1 MKIFEVLKH
10 LEKQA
15 SLLNEGLELN
25 DLQGY
30 DKEEQTN
37 IITAH
42 DNIKTGFNTAIDK
55 INTPDKTKDSFSHKK
70 ANEHWSQTDDVKK
83 YVDKIIFLLSKIA
96 ALSKEE
102 CEKTVDISRL
112 KSIYYLIHNSIPA
125 VNKNLEML
133 KMFNIHGGE
142 KGTNNDIY
150 DKLQEYILYI
160 NPQSLEQLQNL
171 YDKIKRN
178 EGISIDTYKSEG
190 NTIENFTQFISTNT
204 GLEERVI
211 KDLRQIIGTRTPNR
225 GQYELLLSLISN
237 EGKMNVGKGGDV
249 LIENVGVEV
258 KADNSASGSS
268 AGRLGG
274 QRSGFNLTISNLS
287 KSLKTIVKTYADD
300 ILKPDRKSVV

>member
-15 SLLNEGLELN
+15 SLLNEGLEPN

-42 DNIKTGFNTAIDK
+42 DNIKTGFNNAIDK
-55 INTPDKTKDSFSHKK
+55 TTTPEKTKDSFSHKQ
-70 ANEHWSQTDDVKK
+70 ANAHWSQTVDVKK

-96 ALSKEE
+96 ALSKDE

-171 YDKIKRN
+171 YDKRKNNGGITIK
-178 EGISIDTYKSEG
+178 EYESKG
-190 NTIENFTQFISTNT
+190 NTIENFTQFISIKT

-211 KDLRQIIGTRTPNR
+211 KDLDSFL
-225 GQYELLLSLISN
+225 YISN
-237 EGKMNVGKGGDV
+237 
-249 LIENVGVEV
+249 
-258 KADNSASGSS
+258 A
-268 AGRLGG
+268 
-274 QRSGFNLTISNLS
+274 F
-287 KSLKTIVKTYADD
+287 SL
-300 ILKPDRKSVV
+300 